1 MAGRI
6 SDDQAIPKPN
16 AVDRHTFVRD
26 IARALLQ
33 AAGAAEEDMV
43 PRVEHFLGGV
53 IHYLLGRIHNRP
65 ELPRERA
72 LRRRKAPL
80 VPLVNGLLKRQRKTM
95 GNYSETLQEWFSGLI
110 EECEAG
116 KYNPLAAWAFT
127 ALLRTQ
133 PRQTVQTTD
142 LAKRSF
148 RLDLGMPA

>member
-6 SDDQAIPKPN
+6 SDNQAIPKPN

-26 IARALLQ
+26 IAGALLQ
-33 AAGAAEEDMV
+33 AAGADEEGIA
-43 PRVEHFLGGV
+43 PRVEHFLGGI

-65 ELPRERA
+65 ELPCERA
-72 LRRRKAPL
+72 LWRRKAPL
-80 VPLVNGLLKRQRKTM
+80 VPLVNGLLERQRKTM
-95 GNYSETLQEWFSGLI
+95 GNYSEASQEWFSGLI
-110 EECEAG
+110 EECEAR

-133 PRQTVQTTD
+133 PRQTVQTMD
-142 LAKRSF
+142 LVERSL